1 MAEKEE
7 EKHGEGEGA
16 EGGKSKKPL
25 IIIIAVIVV
34 LVVVGVA
41 VAFMMMSSG
50 GEEAAAG
57 DANGTHAAAAGDGH
71 GDAKGGANADNKKA
85 KKKDGHGEDN
95 KAGPMLMVDNIVV
108 NLVSETG
115 TRYTKISVAVELDA
129 PEVMLEATAKK
140 PIIQDIIIGV
150 ISQKTADEL
159 VTYKGKEGCK
169 TDILDKVNAILHD
182 GTAKNVYFTN
192 FIVQ

>member
-7 EKHGEGEGA
+7 EKHGEGEVA

-34 LVVVGVA
+34 LIIVGAVVA
-41 VAFMMMSSG
+41 VMMMKSGDEEATAGDGNATHKEGDKKQEKKKEKG
-50 GEEAAAG
+50 GEEG
-57 DANGTHAAAAGDGH
+57 
-71 GDAKGGANADNKKA
+71 
-85 KKKDGHGEDN
+85 
-95 KAGPMLMVDNIVV
+95 KAGPMLMIDNIVV
-108 NLVSETG
+108 NLISETG
-115 TRYTKISVAVELDA
+115 ARYTKISLAIELNA
-129 PEVMLEATAKK
+129 PEVMLEATEKK
-140 PIIQDIIIGV
+140 PIIQDIVISV

-159 VTYKGKEGCK
+159 VTYKGKEACK
-169 TDILDKVNAILHD
+169 NDILDRVNKILHD